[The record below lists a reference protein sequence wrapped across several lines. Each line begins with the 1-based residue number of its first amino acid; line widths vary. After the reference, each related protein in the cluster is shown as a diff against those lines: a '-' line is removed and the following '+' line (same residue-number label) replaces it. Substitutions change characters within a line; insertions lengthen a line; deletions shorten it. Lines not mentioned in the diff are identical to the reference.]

1 MFGKS
6 MKVNAIL
13 NGIKTMLSI
22 IFPLITFPYAAR
34 VLQVENLGKVNFSS
48 SVVTYF
54 TLLAA
59 LGVSTYAI
67 REGSGEKNDN
77 NKFNEFASQVFT
89 INVISTFA
97 AYLALF
103 FLILLVPSLGEYKIL
118 LFIQSSTL
126 IFNTIGVEWV
136 YSIYEDYAYLTIRS
150 LIFQLVSMLLLFL
163 LVKDINDYYI
173 YTIITVFSNV
183 GSNLLNYLHSKTYCK
198 IKLTKKLN
206 LKKHLKPIFIIFS
219 TSIATTIYV
228 NSDLTMLGVMVG
240 DHAVGLYSVSTKVYS
255 VLKTVLSA
263 VIIVSVPRLSFYL
276 SNDMGKKYTNTIT
289 KIFNSLSLLM
299 FPTVVGINLLCNQIV
314 MIIAGV
320 NYTEATIS
328 LRILSIALVFSTF
341 ASFTTAS
348 VLLPIKKEKY
358 ILMATIAS
366 ALVNVILNLFLIP
379 MFQQNGAAITTAI
392 AELLVFLISYYHARK
407 FIKIDGVVKNLATS
421 IIGCLAMIL
430 LSGILKLFVAN
441 MTLYTVFTMVGSTVV
456 YLMVL
461 LLLKNNLAIELL
473 NGIIKK
479 FEN

>member
-1 MFGKS
+1 MSGKS
-6 MKVNAIL
+6 LKVNAML
-13 NGIKTMLSI
+13 NGIKTMMSI
-22 IFPLITFPYAAR
+22 FFPLVTFPYATR

-48 SVVTYF
+48 SVVSYF

-67 REGSGEKNDN
+67 REGSANKNDN

-89 INVISTFA
+89 INVISTVV

-103 FLILLVPSLGEYKIL
+103 FIILLAPSLREYKIL
-118 LFIQSSTL
+118 LFIQSSTI
-126 IFNTIGVEWV
+126 IFNTIGVEWI

-163 LVKDINDYYI
+163 LVKDTVDYYI
-173 YTIITVFSNV
+173 YAVIIVLSNV
-183 GSNLLNYLHSKTYCK
+183 GSNVLNYMHSRMYCK

-206 LKKHLKPIFIIFS
+206 LKKHLKPILIIFS

-240 DHAVGLYSVSTKVYS
+240 DYAVGLYSVSTKVYS
-255 VLKTVLSA
+255 VIKTVLSA
-263 VIIVSVPRLSFYL
+263 VIIVTLPRLSFYL
-276 SNDMGKKYTNTIT
+276 SNDMGEKYKNTVS
-289 KIFNSLSLLM
+289 KIFNSLSLLTL
-299 FPTVVGINLLCNQIV
+299 PTVVGINLLCNQIV
-314 MIIAGV
+314 MIISGV
-320 NYTEATIS
+320 NYIEANVS
-328 LRILSIALVFSTF
+328 LRILSIALVFSNF

-348 VLLPIKKEKY
+348 VLLPMKKEKY

-366 ALVNVILNLFLIP
+366 ALVNVMLNLFLIP
-379 MFQQNGAAITTAI
+379 MFHQNGAALTTAI

-421 IIGCLAMIL
+421 SIGCVAMIVV
-430 LSGILKLFVAN
+430 SSIIKLFVVST
-441 MTLYTVFTMVGSTVV
+441 TLYTVFTIVGSIVI

-461 LLLKNNLAIELL
+461 LLLKNNLALELL

-479 FEN
+479 FKN